1 MVTMLV
7 LLGALEGAEGDER
20 MLYDYSCKAA
30 DLGSKCNILLC

>member
-20 MLYDYSCKAA
+20 MLYDYSCKEA